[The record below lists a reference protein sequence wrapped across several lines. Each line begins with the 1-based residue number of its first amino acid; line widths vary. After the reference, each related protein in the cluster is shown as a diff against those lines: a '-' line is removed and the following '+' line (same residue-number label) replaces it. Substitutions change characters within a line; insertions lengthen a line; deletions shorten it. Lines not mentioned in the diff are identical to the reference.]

1 MPKTAKLRRA
11 LVLCGVAAAALTASV
26 AGAPVAQADPDLPI
40 HQDIAAQTHLA
51 KLNQDLDSVGT
62 FDGTFDL
69 GTSALDGDLAFQ
81 PSEGSLDLLGFEAA
95 KVTIAIVPTGP
106 AHGSIN
112 LGTATVALS
121 TSFNIKILSIKPLGL
136 PFNLVG
142 NNCQTSAPVTLDST
156 GTIDLAT
163 QVVTLDGEF
172 TIPKLKNCGFLVT
185 PVLNL
190 VVPGA
195 GNTFHAVATPRA

>member
-69 GTSALDGDLAFQ
+69 GTSALDGDLAFE
-81 PSEGSLDLLGFEAA
+81 PSQGSLDILGFQAA
-95 KVTIAIVPTGP
+95 TVTIAIVPTGP

-112 LGTATVALS
+112 LGTQTVALS

-142 NNCQTSAPVTLDST
+142 NNCQTSEAVTLDST